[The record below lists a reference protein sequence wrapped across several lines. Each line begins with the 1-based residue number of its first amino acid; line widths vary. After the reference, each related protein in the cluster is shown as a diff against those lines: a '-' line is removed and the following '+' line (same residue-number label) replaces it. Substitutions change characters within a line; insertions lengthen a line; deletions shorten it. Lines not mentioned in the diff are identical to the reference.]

1 MKGIAHEEEVNLMIT
16 ETAMY
21 DKVESLKNGL
31 QVRVRAIRSSDKPL
45 IVKAF
50 SELEPESIY
59 TRFFQRKSGL
69 TEKELQ
75 KATELDFENDVG
87 LVVTIGE
94 EGTETIIGG
103 GRYVVYDTPDG
114 TRCAEVALTV
124 EEDYHGQGMATILIQ
139 HLTAIARQ
147 KGVAQFTAEV
157 LARNPSML
165 KVFRRSG
172 LPVRQENE
180 QEVVHVTMSLVGEDF

>member
-1 MKGIAHEEEVNLMIT
+1 MT

-21 DKVESLKNGL
+21 DKTESLKNGL
-31 QVRVRAIRSSDKPL
+31 QVRLRAIRPDDKCL

-50 SELEPESIY
+50 NELEPESIY
-59 TRFFQRKSGL
+59 SRFFQRKTSL
-69 TEKELQ
+69 SEQELQ
-75 KATELDFENDVG
+75 KATELDFDNDVG

-94 EGTETIIGG
+94 EGAETIIGS
-103 GRYVVYDTPDG
+103 GRYTAYNTPDG
-114 TRCAEVALTV
+114 TRCAEVAFTV

-147 KGVAQFTAEV
+147 KGIAQFTAEV
-157 LARNPSML
+157 LAQNISML
-165 KVFRRSG
+165 KVFRHSG

-180 QEVVHVTMSLVGEDF
+180 QEVVHVTMPLDEESP

>member
-1 MKGIAHEEEVNLMIT
+1 MVA

-21 DKVESLKNGL
+21 DKTESLKNGL
-31 QVRVRAIRSSDKPL
+31 QVRIRAVRPDDKCL

-50 SELEPESIY
+50 NELEPESIY
-59 TRFFQRKSGL
+59 TRFFQRKNSL
-69 TEKELQ
+69 SEEELQ

-94 EGTETIIGG
+94 ESAETIIGSC
-103 GRYVVYDTPDG
+103 RYSAYNTPDG
-114 TRCAEVALTV
+114 ARCAEIAFTV
-124 EEDYHGQGMATILIQ
+124 EEDYHGQGMATILIK

-147 KGVAQFTAEV
+147 KGVSQFTAEV
-157 LARNPSML
+157 LAQNTSML

-172 LPVRQENE
+172 LPVQQEKD
-180 QEVVHVTMSLVGEDF
+180 QGVVHVTMSLVGEDS